1 MTSLIDIIEQLDN
14 VDDPDA
20 GEMAKSNHALAAAM
34 SMWRPVNWQGSGLT
48 PDQILRV
55 ASENGI
61 PVAWVPPTA
70 VLVELAAT
78 EQAGRIGVLVARQ
91 HEVLDHCE
99 SLIAQ
104 CRDPELSDVQTLAG
118 EALQALKA
126 GHHAAAMALA
136 VAVAEGPALWASERR
151 VESFR
156 TQQGEDKYKESLKF
170 KYELAKEELEFL
182 KSEDHRSRLNVMRCW
197 HPYRSSSLGIT
208 QTAVIR
214 SLKRSH
220 GTPRSTSP
228 LSLTCHGRTLCY
240 QSCCAPLCCANNS
253 HGSTRFA
260 ISDPLGLVTRLTDL

>member
-34 SMWRPVNWQGSGLT
+34 SMWRPVNWHGSGLT

-104 CRDPELSDVQTLAG
+104 CRGPELSDVQTLAG

-156 TQQGEDKYKESLKF
+156 TQQEEDKYKESLKF
-170 KYELAKEELEFL
+170 KYELAKEELESL
-182 KSEDHRSRLNVMRCW
+182 KSGDHRSRLNVMRLALLAPIPKFFTRYHADSGDPIPETVSRHATVHQPTVTHLSRENALLSVMLCA
-197 HPYRSSSLGIT
+197 SL
-208 QTAVIR
+208 
-214 SLKRSH
+214 
-220 GTPRSTSP
+220 
-228 LSLTCHGRTLCY
+228 LCEQ
-240 QSCCAPLCCANNS
+240 QSWIDEV
-253 HGSTRFA
+253 RDF
-260 ISDPLGLVTRLTDL
+260 